1 MLLSACIIAKNET
14 LNISQ
19 CIDSIK
25 AYCDEIIVLDTGS
38 EDDTAQKAIA
48 AGAKVLNY
56 SWRSDFADARNK
68 AIDYALGNF
77 ILVIDAD
84 EELQADSP
92 IREILAITKTKI
104 GGILVNVISSANTI
118 DGQSQTFV
126 SPQLRIFRNHQGFKF
141 DGKIHEQIAKS
152 IIESGFEI
160 ANSELK
166 IIHHGYNLP
175 KHLLDKKHLRNLE
188 MLNDDELIAR
198 NPIYH
203 FHRAKTYLALG
214 DSVKAEQDITEAIKK
229 VAKTHVSYPTILNYA
244 STIAQRKGEFQN
256 SYFYSAE
263 SLKIEPN
270 QVTAHLKLAE
280 LFLNAND
287 FTQAAKHYQI
297 IFDMQKDDYKKVSV
311 GGDLEISEDV
321 FLPKMA
327 YCYHRTNNSGKA
339 NQLLEQFIASNP
351 KNIDAK
357 MVKLNFL
364 LREGKTEEFMNLLI
378 EISRIIPNEPTIINL
393 KSIYSHAETSEFKQ
407 KNPKISLS
415 MIVKNEEK
423 MLEGCLDSVRS
434 FVDEIVIVDTGSSDN
449 TVKIA
454 QKYNAKVFHFEW
466 NDNFSDARN
475 FALKHANGDWILYLD
490 ADERLNNK
498 NYSSIRNILD
508 TASEDVGALL
518 CTIESLH
525 RKDDGSSEMHRGS
538 YPRLFRNYGYPTIKF
553 TGKVHEQI
561 TPALRQLNKQIIESD
576 IVIEHLGYNFD
587 LQTIRDKTIRNYQLL
602 IKQVNDEPTNGYAW
616 FQLGQTLGRL
626 KLVEQSIMA
635 LEFAIGTD
643 TLSDSIK
650 AATYA
655 SLSQLK
661 GIIKEFD
668 KALTFAEKS
677 LQISS
682 NQLFARNLKAYALL
696 HLGRFEQSQH
706 MFESILATFDTK
718 ANSQVAFDIE
728 VPKSIVLKGLEMAKN
743 RTLKL

>member
-1 MLLSACIIAKNET
+1 M
-14 LNISQ
+14 NISR
-19 CIDSIK
+19 CIESIRT
-25 AYCDEIIVLDTGS
+25 YCDEIIVLDTGS
-38 EDDTAQKAIA
+38 EDDTIQKATDF
-48 AGAKVLNY
+48 GAKVYQHN
-56 SWRSDFADARNK
+56 WKNDFAEARN
-68 AIDYALGNF
+68 ISLEYASGDF

-84 EELQADSP
+84 EEFQANSN
-92 IREILAITKTKI
+92 IREILVNSKNSV
-104 GGILVNVISSANTI
+104 GGLLLNVISSASTI

-141 DGKIHEQIAKS
+141 EGKIHEQIAKS
-152 IIESGFEI
+152 ILNSGFEI
-160 ANSELK
+160 VKSDLK

-175 KHLLDKKHLRNLE
+175 KNLLDKKHLRNLE
-188 MLNDDELIAR
+188 MLDDEDLISG
-198 NPIYH
+198 NPIYL
-203 FHRAKTYLALG
+203 FHRAKTFLALG
-214 DSVKAEQDITEAIKK
+214 YVTKAEQDINQALNK
-229 VAKTHVSYPTILNYA
+229 VAKSHVSYPSILNYA
-244 STIAQRKGEFQN
+244 TVIARNKGEYQDA
-256 SYFYSAE
+256 YFYSIE

-270 QVTAHLKLAE
+270 QLTAHLNLAE
-280 LFLNAND
+280 LFLSAND
-287 FTQAAKHYQI
+287 FANASLHYQI
-297 IFDMQKDDYKKVSV
+297 IFDRQKDVAKKISL
-311 GGDLEISEDV
+311 GGDIELPQEV
-321 FLPKMA
+321 YVPKMA
-327 YCYHRTNNSGKA
+327 YCYYRINNFEKA
-339 NQLLEQFIASNP
+339 NQLLEQFIASKPQNL
-351 KNIDAK
+351 DAK

-364 LREGKTEEFMNLLI
+364 LREGKIEEFMNLLN
-378 EISRIIPNEPTIINL
+378 EISRIIPNDSTIINL
-393 KSIYSHAETSEFKQ
+393 KSKYSETSEFKQ

-423 MLEGCLDSVRS
+423 MLEGCLESVQS
-434 FVDEIVIVDTGSSDN
+434 FVDEIVIVDTGSTDD

-454 QKYNAKVFHFEW
+454 QKYNAKVFHYEW

-475 FALKHANGDWILYLD
+475 FALKHTSGDWILYLD

-498 NYSSIRNILD
+498 NYSSIRNILENATD
-508 TASEDVGALL
+508 EVGALL

-561 TPALRQLNKQIIESD
+561 TPALRQLNKQIFESD

-635 LEFAIGTD
+635 LEFAIGTE

-650 AATYA
+650 AATYT

-661 GIIKEFD
+661 GVMKEFD
-668 KALTFAEKS
+668 KALDYVEKS
-677 LQISS
+677 LQINP

-696 HLGRFEQSQH
+696 HLGRFEQSRQ
-706 MFESILATFDTK
+706 MFEAILATYDTK
-718 ANSQVAFDIE
+718 ANSQIAFDIE
-728 VPKSIVLKGLEMAKN
+728 VPRNIVLQGLEMAKK
-743 RTLKL
+743 RIITI

>member
-1 MLLSACIIAKNET
+1 
-14 LNISQ
+14 
-19 CIDSIK
+19 
-25 AYCDEIIVLDTGS
+25 
-38 EDDTAQKAIA
+38 
-48 AGAKVLNY
+48 
-56 SWRSDFADARNK
+56 
-68 AIDYALGNF
+68 
-77 ILVIDAD
+77 VIDAD
-84 EELQADSP
+84 EELQANSS
-92 IREILAITKTKI
+92 IREILSSSSTQI
-104 GGILVNVISSANTI
+104 GGLLVNVISSASMA
-118 DGQSQTFV
+118 DGQSRSFI
-126 SPQLRIFRNHQGFKF
+126 SPQLRIFRNHQGFRF
-141 DGKIHEQIAKS
+141 EGKIHEQIAKS
-152 IIESGFEI
+152 ILESSFEI
-160 ANSELK
+160 ANSDLEIL
-166 IIHHGYNLP
+166 HHGYNLP

-188 MLNDDELIAR
+188 MLNDDELISS

-214 DSVKAEQDITEAIKK
+214 DSVKAEQDIIEAINK

-244 STIAQRKGEFQN
+244 SIIAQNKGEFQN
-256 SYFYSAE
+256 AYIYLTE

-270 QVTAHLKLAE
+270 QLTAHLNLAE

-287 FTQAAKHYQI
+287 FTQAANHYQI
-297 IFDMQKDDYKKVSV
+297 IFDMQKDATKKVSI
-311 GGDLEISEDV
+311 GGDLEISQDAY
-321 FLPKMA
+321 LPKMA
-327 YCYHRTNNSGKA
+327 YCYHRIHNYDKA
-339 NQLLEQFIASNP
+339 NQLLEQLITSNP
-351 KNIDAK
+351 QNLNAK

-364 LREGKTEEFMNLLI
+364 LREVKKNEFMVLLR
-378 EISRIIPNEPTIINL
+378 ELSHLLPNEPVIKNL
-393 KSIYSHAETSEFKQ
+393 KSKFSLSESAEIKQ
-407 KNPKISLS
+407 KRQRISLS

-423 MLEGCLDSVRS
+423 MLEGCLESVQS
-434 FVDEIVIVDTGSSDN
+434 LVDEIIIVDTGSTDN

-454 QKYNAKVFHFEW
+454 EKYNAKVFYYDW

-475 FALKHANGDWILYLD
+475 HALKHTSGDWILYLD
-490 ADERLNNK
+490 ADERLKNR
-498 NYSSIRNILD
+498 NYSSIRNILE
-508 TASEDVGALL
+508 TASDDVGALL

-525 RKDDGSSEMHRGS
+525 RKDDGSSEMHRGT
-538 YPRLFRNYGYPTIKF
+538 YPRLFRNYGYPSIKY

-650 AATYA
+650 AATYT

-661 GIIKEFD
+661 GVMKEYD
-668 KALTFAEKS
+668 KALNYAEKS

-696 HLGRFEQSQH
+696 HLGRFEQAQLA
-706 MFESILATFDTK
+706 FAEILASYDTNPTK
-718 ANSQVAFDIE
+718 HPAFDIE
-728 VPKSIVLKGLEMAKN
+728 VPRSIVLKGLEMAKN
-743 RTLKL
+743 RSLKL